1 MRELLLVA
9 GMIVVLVIAG
19 LAVFLPIRGLMEMGA
34 WMVAAGFALGIPTA
48 IVYHVLLHGAMAR
61 AGILERGWYWR
72 PTSFH
77 SRVFPS
83 DYRRMRPWF
92 MTGGGGFLIILLGIL
107 ALLTG
112 MGRGMLG

>member
-1 MRELLLVA
+1 MRELLLVV
-9 GMIVVLVIAG
+9 GMLAVFVVAG

-48 IVYHVLLHGAMAR
+48 LVYHVLLYRAMAR
-61 AGILERGWYWR
+61 AGVLEKGWYWR

-77 SRVFPS
+77 SRVIPS
-83 DYRRMRPWF
+83 DYRRLRPWF
-92 MTGGGGFLIILLGIL
+92 MTGGGGFVIVVLGIL

-112 MGRGMLG
+112 MGRGMFG